1 MKIWIIGPQTAY
13 GLKAGSPSVVQPL
26 GHRKLYRKIG
36 WLRNIFKVLLRTL
49 APPFL
54 FFLLAG
60 HYEVNSIFYHPLCHH
75 LLPNHQAKGNIAKKL
90 QTETSESMSKI
101 NFSFLKLYFWCY
113 SNRKL
118 TITNTKD
125 SRIGICH
132 GRDWEFKY
140 NPALLWMQL
149 LTQHKQKLKIL
160 TSLVF
165 VLQCLLETVS
175 KIA

>member
-101 NFSFLKLYFWCY
+101 NFSHFCFCKSSVCAYLNLTHRSSDPLTAVTLPHHIISGLVSHWDHQSQPDSSWFQSTIISPHAFLNSSFTTSVGL
-113 SNRKL
+113 
-118 TITNTKD
+118 KD
-125 SRIGICH
+125 
-132 GRDWEFKY
+132 
-140 NPALLWMQL
+140 
-149 LTQHKQKLKIL
+149 
-160 TSLVF
+160 
-165 VLQCLLETVS
+165 
-175 KIA
+175 